1 MKKMFLTMI
10 ILLCIFSCGRVYA
23 YDVYEHENNDSYE
36 KAQPVY
42 SGYEVIGKIDGN
54 GDYDSDYYY
63 LKAEDNGKLT
73 VKLKHTYG
81 GAYWSIYFYV
91 YENGKYEKIQ
101 STGVGSTDSEV
112 YTFPFI
118 GVTKGKK
125 YYVCIRGYSTY
136 YYGEKYRVS
145 FDIQKNE
152 FIEHELNDYYDKATD
167 VQVGTYEGII
177 NWSETMSGNSDYDY
191 YRFRSKNDG
200 KLTVRFLHTYD
211 DCDWTI
217 KFYMYYD
224 GKYEEIQSTT
234 IDSKDSEM
242 IELPYIGIIKNSNY
256 YIRIQNWYSSK
267 DSYKIV
273 VNFESS
279 NYVEKEFNDSFVT
292 SNSILNNQKYYGIM
306 NNNSDRGD
314 DVDYYVFNA
323 VTDGAIKMEFEHDY
337 SSGGFIIDFFVYDD
351 YTYKS
356 VDSFEVELDS
366 KTKVERYYYDIKK
379 GKNYYFKI
387 YGNYYCGSEKY
398 SFKVFNKRIGKYSSQ
413 VIKAMDD
420 EKNIDE
426 IKFGKLKFNTDG
438 VKNNEIELKW
448 KKVPSAKWYVIY
460 GNECGKGKKYK
471 YIKSVSKLKCKV
483 KKIDGIKIK
492 KAKNYKFTCLAIDEF
507 GSVITA
513 AKTVHVSTTGGK
525 LGNIKEI
532 NLTNINNK
540 KLNMKTGGTYTV
552 KYKLNKPKKKIIA
565 DHRGVRFES
574 SNSKIAK
581 VDAKKGKITAVKKGG
596 CKIFVYTQNG
606 CYRVISLKVE

>member
-1 MKKMFLTMI
+1 MTKKMFFIMFI
-10 ILLCIFSCGRVYA
+10 SLCIFSCSKVYA
-23 YDVYEHENNDSYE
+23 YEVYEHENNDSYE

-42 SGYEVIGKIDGN
+42 SGYEVIGKINERD
-54 GDYDSDYYY
+54 DSDYYKF
-63 LKAEDNGKLT
+63 KAEDNGKLT
-73 VKLKHTYG
+73 VTLKHTYDDTD
-81 GAYWSIYFYV
+81 WRIYV
-91 YENGKYEKIQ
+91 YMYVNGKYEEVQYTK
-101 STGVGSTDSEV
+101 VNSTDSEV
-112 YTFPFI
+112 YTLPFV
-118 GVTKGKK
+118 GVVKGN
-125 YYVCIRGYSTY
+125 TY
-136 YYGEKYRVS
+136 YINVESGYYADKYNLL
-145 FDIQKNE
+145 FDFQKNE
-152 FIEHELNDYYDKATD
+152 YIEREFNDYYDEATD
-167 VQVGTYEGII
+167 VHVGTYEGII
-177 NWSETMSGNSDYDY
+177 NWSVNLSGDCDY
-191 YRFRSKNDG
+191 YRFMAPNNGILKI
-200 KLTVRFLHTYD
+200 KFLHKYA

-217 KFYMYYD
+217 TYFMYYD
-224 GKYEEIQSTT
+224 GKYEEMHEKRIEYV
-234 IDSKDSEM
+234 DSEM
-242 IELPYIGIIKNSNY
+242 IELPYIGVVKNSRY
-256 YIRIQNWYSSK
+256 YIKIRNHYSSG
-267 DSYKIV
+267 DSYKLV
-273 VNFESS
+273 VDFEPSE
-279 NYVEKEFNDSFVT
+279 YIEKEFNDSFVT
-292 SNSILNNQKYYGIM
+292 ANPIENNQKYYGIIGKEAYSYL
-306 NNNSDRGD
+306 N
-314 DVDYYVFNA
+314 DVDYYIYNA
-323 VTDGAIKMEFEHDY
+323 VVDGAIKMEFEHDY
-337 SSGGFIIDFFVYDD
+337 SSGEIILDVFVYDE
-351 YTYKS
+351 YTYKPI
-356 VDSFEVELDS
+356 DSYEVELDS
-366 KTKVERYYYDIKK
+366 RTKVERYYYDIKK

-387 YGNYYCGSEKY
+387 KGDYYCGSEKY

-438 VKNNEIELKW
+438 VKNNEIGLKW

-581 VDAKKGKITAVKKGG
+581 VDAKKGKITAVKKGS